1 MGRIYL
7 TAEVSEK
14 TGAISLKN
22 EKPVSRDYFLQ
33 FIAANPELRTELTAE
48 GEMIVMP
55 PAYSLSGHQNADL
68 VTQLSYW
75 AKKDGSGQSFD
86 SSAGFDLPNRA
97 NRSPDA
103 SWVLKSRIAEL
114 TKAQRSEFLP
124 LCPDFVAEL
133 RSKSDSVPK
142 LRAKMAEY
150 MGNGARLGWLIDPFK
165 RTVHIYRPH
174 QPVQLLEDPVEV
186 FGDPELPGFI
196 LDLTSIFH
204 PDF

>member
-22 EKPVSRDYFLQ
+22 EKPVSREYFLQ

-86 SSAGFDLPNRA
+86 CRPRGRVTDVKKLFPPSPQQLTPPHRRTPIPDMLP
-97 NRSPDA
+97 
-103 SWVLKSRIAEL
+103 
-114 TKAQRSEFLP
+114 
-124 LCPDFVAEL
+124 
-133 RSKSDSVPK
+133 
-142 LRAKMAEY
+142 
-150 MGNGARLGWLIDPFK
+150 
-165 RTVHIYRPH
+165 
-174 QPVQLLEDPVEV
+174 
-186 FGDPELPGFI
+186 
-196 LDLTSIFH
+196 
-204 PDF
+204 